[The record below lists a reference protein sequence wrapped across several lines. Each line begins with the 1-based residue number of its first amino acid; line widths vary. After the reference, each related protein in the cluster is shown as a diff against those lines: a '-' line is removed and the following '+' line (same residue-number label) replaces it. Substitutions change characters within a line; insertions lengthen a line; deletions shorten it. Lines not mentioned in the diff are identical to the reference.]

1 MQENIRAQSAI
12 LNICR
17 TETVCKENVN
27 TMHWNNVIHRIS
39 RTLLIVNT
47 VILQHL
53 KTV

>member
-12 LNICR
+12 LNTCR
-17 TETVCKENVN
+17 TETVCKESVK
-27 TMHWNNVIHRIS
+27 TMHWTNVII
-39 RTLLIVNT
+39 TILLIVST